1 MKEKAMQALRKAEAA
16 EGQLLRSLWLAMAAD
31 YATKNR
37 AVLVGGAAVNLHTG
51 SYRPTDIDMI
61 ARLDEEDRS
70 RFVDLGFEHT
80 QGDHF
85 LFVFDDGEVWPIE
98 FPDSQVDGEVDV
110 IRLGNEDVLTV
121 IRLESLIIDRLL
133 QATDG
138 AGLTFDDAVRLC
150 VAVYE
155 KADWAWVARDI
166 DRRHGLEPGL
176 GLSRV
181 HQRILSRSQSLL
193 G

>member
-1 MKEKAMQALRKAEAA
+1 MKERALQALRNAEAA
-16 EGQLLRSLWLAMAAD
+16 DGRLLRSLWLAMAAD
-31 YATKNR
+31 HATRNL
-37 AVLVGGAAVNLHTG
+37 AVLVGGAAVNLYTG
-51 SYRPTDIDMI
+51 SYRPTDIGMT

-80 QGDHF
+80 HGDHF
-85 LFVFDDGEVWPIE
+85 VFVFDDGEVWPIE

-110 IRLGNEDVLTV
+110 IRLTDDDLLTV
-121 IRLESLIIDRLL
+121 IRLESLIVDRLL

-138 AGLTFDDAVRLC
+138 TGVTFEEAVRLC
-150 VAVYE
+150 VAIYE
-155 KADWAWVARDI
+155 KADWAWVAGEI

-181 HQRILSRSQSLL
+181 HRRVISRTRSLL